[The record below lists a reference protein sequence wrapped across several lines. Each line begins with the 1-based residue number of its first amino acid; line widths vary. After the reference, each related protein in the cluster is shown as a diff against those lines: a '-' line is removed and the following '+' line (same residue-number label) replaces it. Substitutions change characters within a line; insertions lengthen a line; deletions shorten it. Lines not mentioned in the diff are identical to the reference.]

1 MENQTRDNLTDKST
15 WMRLIYIVLFA
26 VAFNIAEILIAII
39 TVVQFFTA
47 LFTKAP
53 NARLKA
59 LGGDLGAYVRDV
71 TGFLTYQ
78 TDHMP
83 YPVSDWGQ
91 PDVSQPG
98 ASGPD
103 PTPKPEAK
111 PKPAPRKKPAARK
124 PAPRKPAAKKTAAKK
139 PPPAEDAPE

>member
-1 MENQTRDNLTDKST
+1 MENQTRDSLTDKST

-39 TVVQFFTA
+39 TVVQFFTV
-47 LFTKAP
+47 LFTKSP
-53 NARLKA
+53 NVRLKA
-59 LGGDLGAYVRDV
+59 LGGDLGGYIRDV

-91 PDVSQPG
+91 PE
-98 ASGPD
+98 
-103 PTPKPEAK
+103 PTPEPA
-111 PKPAPRKKPAARK
+111 PKPAPKPTAKKPAAKK
-124 PAPRKPAAKKTAAKK
+124 PTARKPAAKKKPTAKK
-139 PPPAEDAPE
+139 APPKTGEPE